1 MCLYITESI
10 CCTPETNRT
19 VSQLFSNKNFCKSIN
34 KINRLIDTENKLVL
48 TVGRGMAKGARWGR
62 GPRGIN
68 YYIQNKWG
76 TISPIFYNN
85 YKCSI
90 ICKNLESLY
99 GTPEINI
106 IL

>member
-1 MCLYITESI
+1 MSYLIQYVRERYTLYAIIYEW
-10 CCTPETNRT
+10 N
-19 VSQLFSNKNFCKSIN
+19 LKNKLVNTT
-34 KINRLIDTENKLVL
+34 KINRLIDTENKFVF
-48 TVGRGMAKGARWGR
+48 TVGRGMAKGARCAR

-68 YYIQNKWG
+68 YYIQNKWA
-76 TISPIFYNN
+76 TTSPIFYNN